1 MWEPWLLPQG
11 VCTFVPRQ
19 DKCTVR
25 LQRRLWMPPL
35 LGGDGTPLGCSLGL
49 AERKYHTRQ
58 WPSMQ
63 RAFLLSACLNNSRGV
78 EMN

>member
-1 MWEPWLLPQG
+1 MGALA
-11 VCTFVPRQ
+11 
-19 DKCTVR
+19 
-25 LQRRLWMPPL
+25 PPSGSL
-35 LGGDGTPLGCSLGL
+35 YLRSETGQVHSEAAAQAVDATPAWRGRDALGCSLGL

-58 WPSMQ
+58 WPLMQ